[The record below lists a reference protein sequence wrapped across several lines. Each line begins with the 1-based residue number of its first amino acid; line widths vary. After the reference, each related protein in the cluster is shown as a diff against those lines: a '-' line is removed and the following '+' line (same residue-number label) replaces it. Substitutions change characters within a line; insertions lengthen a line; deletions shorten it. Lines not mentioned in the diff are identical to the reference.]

1 MDSGD
6 DSSQEIDRL
15 EQEIKQVQE
24 IQTKI
29 QQEMQQERQ
38 QEMQQKIQQK
48 MLQEELETNRRPQ
61 LAAVA
66 DNKESDS
73 HIDDR

>member
-29 QQEMQQERQ
+29 QQEMQ